1 MNFDTDAAAAA
12 SFRIVC
18 AYPSKSFHV
27 SPPSTNN
34 TPMHKLSCPPFLPD
48 LPDLEETSPMGAAA
62 YRISP
67 TTTNVAETTLSKMNA
82 NANVNTKGAK
92 ILSREFMRGRCCC
105 CMRTKHSD
113 WSDCLRTCHWCGRKH
128 PGHWCRE
135 KGYRFFEEYG
145 GARSRDRETET
156 RTRVDERRPSFA
168 SQDRRSPGPDQRRS
182 NAPRQD
188 ERPGRLPHDQ
198 ADLAREHSQERYN
211 RLAAWMDNNDM
222 QIGELELTVTAQAK
236 SIRDIRHELEQQRQQ
251 HTREIAE
258 LQRQRQEEIQQQQA
272 HEISQLRERLERL
285 EQQQQEHGQDMANLQ
300 EGVQDALPYVL
311 MQQRQQQQQQQQQ
324 IQQREDKDKGEG
336 CEPTL
341 GSPILIE

>member
-1 MNFDTDAAAAA
+1 
-12 SFRIVC
+12 
-18 AYPSKSFHV
+18 
-27 SPPSTNN
+27 
-34 TPMHKLSCPPFLPD
+34 MHKLSCPPFLPD

-92 ILSREFMRGRCCC
+92 IPIGATAYVPVTGAVENTRATGAVRKATGSSKNTVAQGLAIERR
-105 CMRTKHSD
+105 KHGLGSTNAGPRLL
-113 WSDCLRTCHWCGRKH
+113 LRTDGLQGQTSVVRTLPDKTSAPVACL
-128 PGHWCRE
+128 
-135 KGYRFFEEYG
+135 
-145 GARSRDRETET
+145 TT
-156 RTRVDERRPSFA
+156 RLIS
-168 SQDRRSPGPDQRRS
+168 
-182 NAPRQD
+182 
-188 ERPGRLPHDQ
+188 L
-198 ADLAREHSQERYN
+198 
-211 RLAAWMDNNDM
+211 
-222 QIGELELTVTAQAK
+222 IGELELTVTAQAK

-336 CEPTL
+336 SSLTVSGYHVFFMPAKVAYFRARRRNLRLHTKTN
-341 GSPILIE
+341 IELERRHPHVRTRGAPYQNKRCATSEQEVRHVREAVASKF